1 MQTIARF
8 NDKTTV
14 DVTFTDTAA
23 STGGFVTALHA
34 GAILFVRS
42 TSTAGAVELTFGAR
56 PNSSSTEFFV
66 VADSTNAPITLTVQ
80 PNRCY
85 ALPDELFAA
94 TYVAATAP
102 SGQSATCSIF
112 LKG

>member
-14 DVTFTDTAA
+14 DVTFTATA
-23 STGGFVTALHA
+23 SSSGGFVTALHA

-42 TSTAGAVELTFGAR
+42 TSTNGAIVLTFGAR
-56 PNSSSTEFFV
+56 PSPTSTEFFV
-66 VADSTNAPITLTVQ
+66 VADSSNSPITLTVQ

-85 ALPDELFAA
+85 ALPDDLFAA
-94 TYVAATAP
+94 TYVSATAP
-102 SGQSATCSIF
+102 AGQSATCSIF

>member
-14 DVTFTDTAA
+14 DVTFTETAA
-23 STGGFVTALHA
+23 STGGFVTSLHA

-42 TSTAGAVELTFGAR
+42 TSTAGAIVLTFGAR
-56 PNSSSTEFFV
+56 PSPSSTEFFV
-66 VADSTNAPITLTVQ
+66 AADSSNQPITLTVQ
-80 PNRCY
+80 PGRCY

-94 TYVAATAP
+94 TYVSASTAA
-102 SGQSATCSIF
+102 GQTATCSIF